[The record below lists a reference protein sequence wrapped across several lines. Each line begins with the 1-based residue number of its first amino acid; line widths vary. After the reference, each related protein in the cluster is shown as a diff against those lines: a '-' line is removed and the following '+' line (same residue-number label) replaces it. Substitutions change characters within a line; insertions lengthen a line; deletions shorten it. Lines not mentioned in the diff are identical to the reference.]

1 MHSNKCFIL
10 QQGHHPNEVLRK
22 TQYMGTYFCKE
33 SCSCILN
40 HDVFY
45 MNQCTEC
52 ITIIRSF
59 CLKFVMTI
67 SRIGMQTHVYIGIYF

>member
-1 MHSNKCFIL
+1 MFCTAVGTSYE
-10 QQGHHPNEVLRK
+10 QGAYE
-22 TQYMGTYFCKE
+22 TQYMGTYFYKE

-45 MNQCTEC
+45 MNQYTEC

-59 CLKFVMTI
+59 
-67 SRIGMQTHVYIGIYF
+67 